1 MRVGLSTAPR
11 VVPAGERQVA
21 PTRTAVTR
29 EELRGAIHRA
39 LEKADGARPSPALV
53 DVLTAHASLETASGA
68 SMYNFNFGGIKGHAP
83 DGGIAKLRTHEVL
96 GGKEV
101 EIRDGFRAYASLDDG
116 AVDYVRT
123 MKTRFGGA
131 LAPAS
136 KGDVV
141 GFAGALK
148 RAGYYTAAESD
159 YARGLASQMRA
170 PAFGASAA
178 TGASARLA
186 VRPLGGLAVPPLD
199 EAVARTDLG
208 LTSAGLSR
216 VSDALDAER
225 FLGTMSSPRPHRA
238 EAEEDE
244 S

>member
-1 MRVGLSTAPR
+1 MRIAPATVAR
-11 VVPAGERQVA
+11 ETPARERQVE

-29 EELRGAIHRA
+29 EALRGAIGRA
-39 LEKADGARPSPALV
+39 LEKVDGARPSPALV

-68 SMYNFNFGGIKGHAP
+68 RMYNFNFGGIKGHAP
-83 DGGIAKLRTHEVL
+83 DGGIANLRTHEIL
-96 GGKEV
+96 GGKDV
-101 EIRDGFRAYASLDDG
+101 VIRDGFRAYGSLDDG

-136 KGDVV
+136 QGDVA

-148 RAGYYTAAESD
+148 RAGYYTASESD
-159 YARGLASQMRA
+159 YAHGLASLMHA
-170 PAFGASAA
+170 SGGAS
-178 TGASARLA
+178 GASGAASPARN
-186 VRPLGGLAVPPLD
+186 
-199 EAVARTDLG
+199 DLG
-208 LTSAGLSR
+208 LTSAGLGR

-225 FLGTMSSPRPHRA
+225 FLGTMSSARPHRD
-238 EAEEDE
+238 ETEEDE